1 MGKSSGA
8 NRVRGKRQKLKPEKE
23 RKVGGESSGGKRQKL
38 KPEAERKVGG
48 ESSGGGSSWGKNKC
62 VSPPPPAEKTS
73 LPPRLG
79 LKESRTYEEFI
90 RNALART
97 RARRCN
103 PYIGFEPFGGEKMA
117 DESTIERYLE
127 QIEESDVSILSHS
140 LSFLPFLPSPVV
152 FNDITYCSFSFFNL
166 SLSISIYTGGNYNC
180 ECVIDLML
188 HGFDIDVFAGGR
200 ETIYVPIRNFQ
211 NDTQLH
217 QGRVELAIMA
227 LKVFNDKNKDTRDY

>member
-1 MGKSSGA
+1 MGKRSGG
-8 NRVRGKRQKLKPEKE
+8 NRVR
-23 RKVGGESSGGKRQKL
+23 GKRQKL

-48 ESSGGGSSWGKNKC
+48 ESSGGGSSWGKDKC

-73 LPPRLG
+73 LPPRPG
-79 LKESRTYEEFI
+79 LKESGTYEEFI

-127 QIEESDVSILSHS
+127 QVEESDVSILSHS

-166 SLSISIYTGGNYNC
+166 SLSISIYTGGNDNC
-180 ECVIDLML
+180 ECWIDLL
-188 HGFDIDVFAGGR
+188 LQGFDIDVFPGGR
-200 ETIYVPIRNFQ
+200 ETIYLPIRNFK
-211 NDTQLH
+211 NDPQLYKDL
-217 QGRVELAIMA
+217 VEMAIMA
-227 LKVFNDKNKDTRDY
+227 LEEFNDKNKDTKVY